1 MAATGKNRGRGTIGW
16 STVRV
21 LASALVL
28 SMLSAIDCGGVTTSD
43 VDSARNEVS
52 TASCDYYKMC
62 NEIGPKPDTYD
73 TYADCMSGV
82 MGQWT
87 TAWPTSTCQ
96 GHINQSQLTI
106 CLDAIGAT
114 TDCSGLSALI
124 ALSKCSSTTVCSA
137 GAAPDASTD

>member
-1 MAATGKNRGRGTIGW
+1 MMATGKGRRLLGRL
-16 STVRV
+16 TVRLV
-21 LASALVL
+21 ASALTL
-28 SMLSAIDCGGVTTSD
+28 SLFSTIDCGGVTTSD
-43 VDSARNEVS
+43 VDSARTKVS

-73 TYADCMSGV
+73 TYADCLSGV

-87 TAWPTSTCQ
+87 MAWPTSTCQ

-137 GAAPDASTD
+137 GVRADASAD

>member
-1 MAATGKNRGRGTIGW
+1 MMARGKGTIGKM
-16 STVRV
+16 TVSV
-21 LASALVL
+21 AASALAFSL
-28 SMLSAIDCGGVTTSD
+28 FSTIGCGGVTTSD
-43 VDSARNEVS
+43 VDAARTQVS
-52 TASCDYYKMC
+52 TASCNYYMMC

-73 TYADCMSGV
+73 TYADCLSGV

-96 GHINQSQLTI
+96 GHINQSDLTV

-114 TDCSGLSALI
+114 TDCSGISALI

-137 GAAPDASTD
+137 NVTDAGG